1 MPQETQGARYESR
14 DGDALEKEVSELS
27 LEGRGRIE
35 TPEVNLNFYPGTPSV
50 QGKHLNQ
57 VTEVR
62 LCAELYV
69 FSISYF
75 RSFRI
80 QLLRAC

>member
-14 DGDALEKEVSELS
+14 DGNALEEEVSELS

-35 TPEVNLNFYPGTPSV
+35 TPEVNLNFYPGTPSM
-50 QGKHLNQ
+50 QGKHLHQ
-57 VTEVR
+57 ITEVR
-62 LCAELYV
+62 LCAVLFV

-75 RSFRI
+75 LSFRI